1 MAKILHISFDYAE
14 SNLGVSTVVIS
25 DLIKETTKFADVEI
39 ISLKRTVN
47 PFKEQIKW
55 NNEKR
60 LLSYNSFGLP
70 YGIFLKH
77 NMHRIFKKLDKNQS
91 KDTIDFN
98 SVDIIH
104 SHKMTFEGFAG
115 YYIAKKYKMK
125 FFVSL
130 RQTDFFVLNNRSELS
145 GFCKKVLEQADRIF
159 YIAPYMLDRLKIVF
173 GIEFYSNVLA
183 SKLVYL
189 PNSLNLNK
197 FTFNQAGAAGNL
209 LSILWLNKKSIK
221 RKNLYKLFEA
231 IKLIKNGNIKLD
243 IIGYGDYENKI
254 KNWVKKLNIEDRVNF
269 LGFVKNEETSSYL
282 NSAKAFLMPSLNETF
297 GVAYAEALLCGTPI
311 LYSKGTG
318 FDGVFTDVGVAV
330 DPFSVDSIASGI
342 EEIIARND
350 FFRSN
355 IKRLHENN
363 AFKIFTKEHIS
374 KVYEQCI

>member
-1 MAKILHISFDYAE
+1 MTKILHISFDYAE
-14 SNLGVSTVVIS
+14 DNLGVSTIVIS
-25 DLIKETTKFADVEI
+25 DLIKQTSRFADVEI

-70 YGIFLKH
+70 YGLFLVH
-77 NMHRIFKKLDKNQS
+77 NMHRIFKKLDKYQS
-91 KDTIDFN
+91 KCAIDFN

-104 SHKMTFEGFAG
+104 SHKMTFEGFVG
-115 YYIAKKYKMK
+115 YHIAKKYKKK

-159 YIAPYMLDRLKIVF
+159 FIAPYMVERLKILF
-173 GIEFYSNVLA
+173 GEEFFNKVLEK
-183 SKLVYL
+183 KLVYL
-189 PNSLNLNK
+189 PNSLDFK
-197 FTFNQAGAAGNL
+197 RFTFNQIGQSGNL
-209 LSILWLNKKSIK
+209 LTILWLNKKSIK
-221 RKNLYKLFEA
+221 RKNLYRLFEA
-231 IKLIKNGNIKLD
+231 IKLIKDDNIKLD
-243 IIGYGDYENKI
+243 IIGYGDYEKEI
-254 KNWVKKLNIEDRVNF
+254 KNWVKKLDIESRIKF

-311 LYSKGTG
+311 MYSKGTG
-318 FDGVFTDVGVAV
+318 FDGVFKDVGVAV
-330 DPFSVDSIASGI
+330 DPFSVESIASGI
-342 EEIIARND
+342 EEIIERND

-355 IKRLHENN
+355 IKSLHDNN
-363 AFKIFTKEHIS
+363 AFQIFTREHIS
-374 KVYEQCI
+374 KVYEQCL